1 MSLQHRLGRLD
12 RLAALI
18 GEAMCS
24 CAKDGSDV
32 YVLMPGDEMPEI
44 RLCDVHGDAN
54 VLVVR
59 IKSVAPG
66 EVRVRGQPEK

>member
-1 MSLQHRLGRLD
+1 LD

-24 CAKDGSDV
+24 CPKNGSDV
-32 YVLMPGDEMPEI
+32 YVLMPDDEMPKV

-59 IKSVAPG
+59 INFVAPG
-66 EVRVRGQPEK
+66 ETRVRAAGLPEKT